1 MRIRDFSIR
10 FNLALLILS
19 ASAIAVL
26 LASIGFAVYER
37 ESYRASAA
45 RELTA
50 LADTLGANTAASLA
64 FNDQRTAKEMLSAL
78 ATEPNV
84 LLACL
89 YDNQGSILA
98 EYRSLGG
105 PPTLVL
111 PAWRG
116 DGAYFNGESLT
127 LFRGV
132 LLNGERTGSIALV
145 FDLHGFRARILEY
158 AKIAFFV
165 FLVSVFATFLASMRL
180 ARSIGDPLVQLA
192 SVARRISIDKDYSI
206 RAGIR
211 AGGETGL
218 LVDSFNEMLSRIESR
233 EQAVKD
239 ALGSLRES
247 EERYALAARGAND
260 GLWDWNLT
268 SGEIYFSPRWGNMLG
283 YSDIESWTSHEQWFS
298 HIHAGDRERVR
309 AEIST
314 HCEGKTP
321 EFVCE
326 YRMHHKNG
334 GYIWTLSRGVAVRDS
349 TGKAIRMAGSQTDIT
364 EGKVVDPLTRLPNR
378 LYFMDRLESA
388 IETARQQ
395 DKLFAVLFVDLDQFK
410 LVNDSFGHAAGDE
423 LLIDVAGRLRA
434 GIRSSS
440 RNGGSGESVVAR
452 MGGDEFAIF
461 LGNIQLESEA
471 STIAGRILERLGE
484 PFHLDGRRMFVSASI
499 GIALSTTSD
508 TPEGLLHNADTAMYY
523 AKSNGKARFE
533 FFNERLRKK
542 GVTRFEIETG
552 LRKAID
558 AHQLV
563 LHYQPIVSASDNHLC
578 GFEALVR
585 WNHPERGL
593 VPPSEFIP
601 VAEGS
606 DLIVLLGRWVLVE
619 SCRQMAEW
627 QKSFAASPPLTIS
640 VNVSARQLSDS
651 RLVEDVEFALAQSGL
666 HPESLALEMTE
677 SSIMG
682 NTEQTLAILDRLKAM
697 SIRLEIDDFG
707 TGYSSLSRLQRLP
720 FDSLKIDRS
729 FIRELSDGNG
739 SLDIVRAIM
748 QLAHSLRLEV
758 IAEGVESDE
767 QLCSLRQLD
776 CDYIQGFLFS
786 KPVDA
791 EAAECLYRQTCET
804 GLFSLASPLV
814 VAGEPSR

>member
-1 MRIRDFSIR
+1 
-10 FNLALLILS
+10 
-19 ASAIAVL
+19 
-26 LASIGFAVYER
+26 
-37 ESYRASAA
+37 
-45 RELTA
+45 
-50 LADTLGANTAASLA
+50 
-64 FNDQRTAKEMLSAL
+64 
-78 ATEPNV
+78 
-84 LLACL
+84 
-89 YDNQGSILA
+89 
-98 EYRSLGG
+98 
-105 PPTLVL
+105 
-111 PAWRG
+111 
-116 DGAYFNGESLT
+116 
-127 LFRGV
+127 
-132 LLNGERTGSIALV
+132 
-145 FDLHGFRARILEY
+145 
-158 AKIAFFV
+158 
-165 FLVSVFATFLASMRL
+165 
-180 ARSIGDPLVQLA
+180 
-192 SVARRISIDKDYSI
+192 
-206 RAGIR
+206 
-211 AGGETGL
+211 
-218 LVDSFNEMLSRIESR
+218 MLSRIESR

-508 TPEGLLHNADTAMYY
+508 TP
-523 AKSNGKARFE
+523 
-533 FFNERLRKK
+533 
-542 GVTRFEIETG
+542 
-552 LRKAID
+552 
-558 AHQLV
+558 
-563 LHYQPIVSASDNHLC
+563 
-578 GFEALVR
+578 
-585 WNHPERGL
+585 
-593 VPPSEFIP
+593 
-601 VAEGS
+601 
-606 DLIVLLGRWVLVE
+606 
-619 SCRQMAEW
+619 
-627 QKSFAASPPLTIS
+627 
-640 VNVSARQLSDS
+640 
-651 RLVEDVEFALAQSGL
+651 
-666 HPESLALEMTE
+666 
-677 SSIMG
+677 
-682 NTEQTLAILDRLKAM
+682 
-697 SIRLEIDDFG
+697 
-707 TGYSSLSRLQRLP
+707 
-720 FDSLKIDRS
+720 
-729 FIRELSDGNG
+729 
-739 SLDIVRAIM
+739 
-748 QLAHSLRLEV
+748 
-758 IAEGVESDE
+758 
-767 QLCSLRQLD
+767 
-776 CDYIQGFLFS
+776 
-786 KPVDA
+786 
-791 EAAECLYRQTCET
+791 
-804 GLFSLASPLV
+804 
-814 VAGEPSR
+814 